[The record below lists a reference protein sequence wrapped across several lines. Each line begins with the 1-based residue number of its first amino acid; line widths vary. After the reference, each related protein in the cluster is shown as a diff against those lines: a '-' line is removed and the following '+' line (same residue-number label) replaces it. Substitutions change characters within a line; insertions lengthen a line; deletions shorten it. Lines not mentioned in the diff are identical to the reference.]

1 MRFSDKII
9 LVVGGNSGIGLAS
22 AQAFAAEGAIVR
34 ISGRD
39 QATID
44 AAVATIPGAKGYR
57 ADIADPDAMDAMMAD
72 IAAQDGRIDTLF
84 VNAGVGGFARLRDMT
99 PADWD
104 HVHGVNLRGCVFAIQ
119 KALRLMRR
127 GGSIVATGSIGGHA
141 FVPGNTA
148 YAAAKGGLYAAMK
161 VIAGE
166 LVSEG
171 IRVNL
176 VSPGPIETPL
186 LHRNPGMSEA
196 DVAAMREAMIN
207 AVPMKRMGRPEEV
220 ARAVLFMASDEASFI
235 TAANLFV
242 DGGTLELG

>member
-1 MRFSDKII
+1 MRFSDKIV

-34 ISGRD
+34 ITGRD

-44 AAVATIPGAKGYR
+44 AAVASIPGAKGYR
-57 ADIADPDAMDAMMAD
+57 ADIADLDAMASVMAD
-72 IAAQDGRIDTLF
+72 MAAQDGRIDTLF
-84 VNAGVGGFARLRDMT
+84 INAGVGGFATFRDLT
-99 PADWD
+99 PEDWD

-119 KALRLMRR
+119 KALKLMRR
-127 GGSIVATGSIGGHA
+127 GGSIVATGSISGHA

-166 LVSEG
+166 LVGEG

-196 DVAAMREAMIN
+196 DVAAMREMMIE
-207 AVPMKRMGRPEEV
+207 AVPMKRMGRAEEV
-220 ARAVLFMASDEASFI
+220 SRAVLFLASDEASFI